1 MTEPPQPTPSA
12 PKHRASID
20 FVFVVAISIGVFLIA
35 AYLELTEKVLAWTR
49 PFEPWQ
55 IDEVPE
61 MLLAFAIGMGWFALR
76 RRQELKTEI
85 ALRRDAQGQAFD
97 LLEQNRKLTQRLMML
112 QDEERLAIAR
122 DLHDELGQ
130 NLTAIKVE
138 ATSLGNLTAA
148 QLSEIHA
155 GATRIAQTADQ
166 VYNVVRSML
175 RRLRPA
181 TLDSLGLAATL
192 RELVESWQYR
202 KDLSTSFKVEGA
214 VDELG
219 ESININLYRIVQEAL
234 TNISK
239 HANAQTV
246 NVNLRQYQISSQSGR
261 TKSWIRLL
269 IQDDGIGMPASDQ
282 IFGLGVLG
290 MRERVQAL
298 GGQFEID
305 SGAYQG
311 ARITI
316 TIPVSGDYGRTA
328 N

>member
-1 MTEPPQPTPSA
+1 MTEPHQPTTITA
-12 PKHRASID
+12 KYRASLD
-20 FVFVVAISIGVFLIA
+20 FVFVVAISIGAFLFA
-35 AYLELTEKVLAWTR
+35 AFLELTEKVLAWTR

-55 IDEVPE
+55 IDEIPE

-76 RRQELKTEI
+76 RRQELQTEI
-85 ALRRDAQGQAFD
+85 ALRRDAQRQTFE
-97 LLEQNRKLTQRLMML
+97 LLEQNRQLSQRLLML

-138 ATSLGNLTAA
+138 AISLGTLSAT
-148 QLSEIHA
+148 QISEIRA
-155 GATRIAQTADQ
+155 GAARIAQTADQ

-192 RELVESWQYR
+192 RELVESWQDR
-202 KDLSTSFKVEGA
+202 KDVSASFQVEGA
-214 VDELG
+214 VDDLG

-239 HANAQTV
+239 HANAHTV
-246 NVNLRQYQISSQSGR
+246 DVSLRQYQTSSPLHQ
-261 TKSWIRLL
+261 TKAWVRLL
-269 IQDDGIGMPASDQ
+269 IQDDGIGMPVSDQ
-282 IFGLGVLG
+282 SFGLGVLG

-298 GGQFEID
+298 GGQFEIE
-305 SGAYQG
+305 SPSSKGTN
-311 ARITI
+311 ITI
-316 TIPVSGDYGRTA
+316 TIPISHDYGSPA